1 MIKTILR
8 NNIVLFYFLIGI
20 LLYLGL
26 IFLCTKI
33 DPNKVPNYS
42 FFQLYV
48 YMILAINIIG
58 TGYFVFGFT
67 FDYHI
72 LLNFSSDIV
81 FKKYIFKSVINMII
95 SSLIGYLGLFLSIY
109 YFNNNFINDYIYLS
123 FVNVIF
129 NIPFNIILSI
139 FSTKRFSLFDNKFII
154 AAQMPKSYIIFIA
167 QCVWGAVF
175 YYIFSKINYIYI
187 IILLITEYLFFFVN
201 INRIALYLKNK
212 VKNEYIR
219 SR

>member
-81 FKKYIFKSVINMII
+81 
-95 SSLIGYLGLFLSIY
+95 L
-109 YFNNNFINDYIYLS
+109 
-123 FVNVIF
+123 
-129 NIPFNIILSI
+129 
-139 FSTKRFSLFDNKFII
+139 T
-154 AAQMPKSYIIFIA
+154 
-167 QCVWGAVF
+167 
-175 YYIFSKINYIYI
+175 
-187 IILLITEYLFFFVN
+187 
-201 INRIALYLKNK
+201 
-212 VKNEYIR
+212 
-219 SR
+219 